1 MKSLYK
7 LVGTNERPVT
17 ASGSALKVL
26 GKVQDVIISL
36 VDNEDN
42 VMILEVSFIV
52 VDGLRTDIILGMDF
66 LVRNNAIL
74 DMASFKLSI
83 KNRSFDLVRVAPG
96 SLQDGRT
103 IDDCFRRNQD
113 QEGLGHGY
121 CVDFLM
127 RGMKPY

>member
-1 MKSLYK
+1 M
-7 LVGTNERPVT
+7 GTNERPVT

-42 VMILEVSFIV
+42 VMILEVSFIII
-52 VDGLRTDIILGMDF
+52 VDGLRTDIILDMDF

-121 CVDFLM
+121 CSIV
-127 RGMKPY
+127 